1 MFGKSQTIFNREH
14 EDAITLIRRK
24 AYIDYVQRT
33 GIANLPLHPGKA
45 PRWLF
50 TRMVKL
56 SRAILDVLVIE
67 YGSDEIL
74 KRFSDPFWFQAF
86 SCVLG
91 FDWHSSGTTTVT
103 CGALKEA
110 VDPEEHGIVIAGGK
124 GRVSR
129 ETPNEIEEKA
139 IVFSLSAHTIDALKS
154 SSRLAAKVD
163 NVAIQDGYQLYHH
176 VFLFSE
182 RGKWVVIQQGMND
195 SNSYARRYHW
205 FSDYVDSFVIEPH
218 SGIIGTDKEEVALDM
233 TSRLSEDARK
243 TSVDLVRDNPY
254 HLRRDWEYLIRNQK
268 QTTLDMW
275 SSIYDRTPKP
285 EVLDMPRNINWS
297 LMKRLYDFQP
307 ENYEQL
313 LSVKGVGP
321 ATVRALA
328 LISDLIYGAKPSWQD
343 PIKFTFTVGG
353 KDGVPYPV
361 DRKVMDESIEILKRG
376 IEEAKVGKE
385 EKLKA
390 FRRMKNIIPK

>member
-124 GRVSR
+124 GKVSR

-139 IVFSLSAHTIDALKS
+139 IVFSLSSRTIDTLKS

-275 SSIYDRTPKP
+275 SSIYDRIPKP